1 MTAPVRCAAAI
12 LAGGRATR
20 MGGRQKAFLTF
31 EGRRIIDR
39 QLDVLHA
46 VFGEIWIGANDPEV
60 FVDVGLPVVPD
71 LVADVGPLGG
81 LLAVIE
87 ASFADHIFVVAC
99 DMPFIVPDAVRL
111 IAHHPDTATVI
122 VPVIDGRPEPLFARY
137 GKAAV
142 PAIRSRLASGD
153 RKTTAFHSDVSVRV
167 VTEEELRAVDPMLQ
181 SLINVNRPEDL
192 R

>member
-1 MTAPVRCAAAI
+1 MTQSMRCAAAI
-12 LAGGRATR
+12 LAGGKAMR
-20 MGGRQKAFLTF
+20 MGGRQKAFLTL

-39 QLDVLHA
+39 QLEVLRA
-46 VFGEIWIGANDPEV
+46 VFGEIWISANDPEA

-71 LVADVGPLGG
+71 LVDHVGPLGG

-87 ASFADHIFVVAC
+87 ASFADRIFVVAC

-111 IAHHPDTATVI
+111 VAHHPDAATVV
-122 VPVIDGRPEPLFARY
+122 VPVVDGRPEPLFARY
-137 GKAAV
+137 GKAAA
-142 PAIRSRLASGD
+142 PAIRSRLAGGD
-153 RKTTAFHSDVSVRV
+153 RKTTSFHADVGVRV
-167 VTEEELRAVDPMLQ
+167 VTEEELRAVDPTLQ